1 MNFLTT
7 DKRILLNEIKYFY
20 GLNENANE
28 LLQSYFT
35 CEENKLWD
43 LQEALVEHILKDS
56 TLSTYKPY
64 KKYERNFLRSIINIV
79 ESFNEEVNNTVFED
93 YITNINGQQVAGDE
107 EKYFLVVLPKNEDFT
122 NTSSSNKG
130 IIIEQYASIISNGT
144 TGLHVWPACYQLVD
158 YLKKNTKIFMNKTIL
173 ELGCGLGL
181 LGLNCLQIC
190 EPKKYI
196 FTDSHMKVLSQL
208 NANIQYNS
216 DSNNNT
222 SIIVERLDWNDL
234 EDCSLLSKES
244 KDLEIDIILASD
256 IIFDP
261 ELMPAL
267 VNTLDFLWKKSS
279 NKDLCLY
286 IASTIRNKDTYDTF
300 ITNLEHYKFKYE
312 TMEKNTC
319 NLKNSSNS
327 TPTCEIELLKIFR

>member
-107 EKYFLVVLPKNEDFT
+107 EKYFLVVLPK
-122 NTSSSNKG
+122 
-130 IIIEQYASIISNGT
+130 
-144 TGLHVWPACYQLVD
+144 VC
-158 YLKKNTKIFMNKTIL
+158 
-173 ELGCGLGL
+173 
-181 LGLNCLQIC
+181 
-190 EPKKYI
+190 
-196 FTDSHMKVLSQL
+196 
-208 NANIQYNS
+208 
-216 DSNNNT
+216 
-222 SIIVERLDWNDL
+222 
-234 EDCSLLSKES
+234 
-244 KDLEIDIILASD
+244 
-256 IIFDP
+256 
-261 ELMPAL
+261 
-267 VNTLDFLWKKSS
+267 
-279 NKDLCLY
+279 
-286 IASTIRNKDTYDTF
+286 
-300 ITNLEHYKFKYE
+300 
-312 TMEKNTC
+312 
-319 NLKNSSNS
+319 
-327 TPTCEIELLKIFR
+327 